1 MDQVIMTTL
10 PFVNLMAA
18 SHLAGY
24 HFASE
29 AVIMPNTLSTADTVT
44 ILQEFY
50 RTLDVGRK
58 YAPAMVA
65 ATTAGFLLQSSWNG
79 RGTYDFVFNMMA
91 GTSMGLLIPYTY
103 FGIVPYNDK
112 LLSEYKIMREAKK
125 QDFTYHGNLQEVRGL
140 VLEWRRRD
148 FHRMILVK
156 LSALFGFLAMLGL

>member
-1 MDQVIMTTL
+1 MDQVIMTAL

-18 SHLAGY
+18 SHLAGNIFHPYGLAVLNLYLTIFKGY

-79 RGTYDFVFNMMA
+79 M
-91 GTSMGLLIPYTY
+91 
-103 FGIVPYNDK
+103 VPY
-112 LLSEYKIMREAKK
+112 LSHPST
-125 QDFTYHGNLQEVRGL
+125 Q
-140 VLEWRRRD
+140 
-148 FHRMILVK
+148 
-156 LSALFGFLAMLGL
+156 